1 MSPGKGDSSFAL
13 DELDHR
19 LIKAFQANGRVS
31 NREVARQL
39 GVSEATVRT
48 RLRRM
53 EGAGVV
59 RIRAVGDATRSRG
72 LTANAIVG
80 ITVAAGQVEAV
91 MEKLL
96 DYPEI
101 SVASTTI
108 GRHDIIIGCALPDS
122 DALAEFIVGRLNRI
136 PGITRCVTFPAVS
149 VVKHDFNWVRLVNA

>member
-1 MSPGKGDSSFAL
+1 MTPARRDSDFAL

-19 LIKAFQANGRVS
+19 LIKSFQANGRVS

-39 GVSEATVRT
+39 GVSEATVRS
-48 RLRRM
+48 RLRRL
-53 EGAGVV
+53 EDAGLV
-59 RIRAVGDATRSRG
+59 RIRAVGDATRARG
-72 LTANAIVG
+72 LSANAIIG

-108 GRHDIIIGCALPDS
+108 GRHDIIVGCALPDS
-122 DALAEFIVGRLNRI
+122 GALAEFIVGRINRI
-136 PGITRCVTFPAVS
+136 PGITRSVTFPAVS
-149 VVKHDFNWVRLVNA
+149 VVKHDFNWVRLISP